1 MNKKKPIDILQGK
14 FHYFRGDVEL
24 DDENEDL
31 TDRVFS
37 GETIVGGDKKMYWT
51 EDGWKEGEKK
61 QNTNPFRIKKVGD
74 KYEYDF
80 VSYDEWEKIMEKYDY
95 EGDLDGLEKWG
106 EMERKREWEKTSK
119 ELRDLIRKRQ
129 QRIEK
134 EKQDEYEDLDKEL
147 DKMEKS
153 FKDWD
158 TELTKENMTI
168 KLKSFIKDEILK
180 EGLDKKIEGSVN
192 ELGDLSK
199 EIEILKSKLKPLTKR
214 YGEIVEEIIPVV
226 KGLHTE
232 NVLTNRYVFRIMK
245 KGFERKTVS
254 YREGFLQSLEKLNK
268 QTRIVCE
275 RILKETERL
284 SYVKP
289 QISISPIEGVGNTIK
304 KWVNRFKGLVRK
316 VIPSLKQI
324 RNENKKLKRIMVGR

>member
-1 MNKKKPIDILQGK
+1 
-14 FHYFRGDVEL
+14 L
-24 DDENEDL
+24 DDFEVWLKNWKPNKEEN
-31 TDRVFS
+31 
-37 GETIVGGDKKMYWT
+37 KMIRM
-51 EDGWKEGEKK
+51 K
-61 QNTNPFRIKKVGD
+61 PLIK
-74 KYEYDF
+74 
-80 VSYDEWEKIMEKYDY
+80 
-95 EGDLDGLEKWG
+95 
-106 EMERKREWEKTSK
+106 
-119 ELRDLIRKRQ
+119 
-129 QRIEK
+129 
-134 EKQDEYEDLDKEL
+134 
-147 DKMEKS
+147 
-153 FKDWD
+153 
-158 TELTKENMTI
+158 N
-168 KLKSFIKDEILK
+168 EILK
-180 EGLDKKIEGSVN
+180 EGLNKEIERSVN